1 MIQFAKCLPEG
12 NQSFAT
18 YRSPVGAQLGLRAKI
33 SAAAS
38 GKARGGTGWNW
49 LSGFNSP
56 TSWRRLWWYSGW
68 KKSCTTL
75 DGWNP
80 LNNGIKH
87 LSAGARFRNHPQ
99 YHGNY
104 SGDILF
110 HHGDII
116 LCHMVITCN
125 NSGITESPKSYD
137 SFLCVWKMVNVS
149 YNVGPPSYKLVICVP
164 FTIVKLEFCAPTERD
179 FVAGGLTLQ
188 S

>member
-1 MIQFAKCLPEG
+1 MDPFWILFWSIYRCFTYKNAVMIQFAKCLPEG

-137 SFLCVWKMVNVS
+137 SFLCVWKWWM
-149 YNVGPPSYKLVICVP
+149 YHTMWAPPVISWLFAYHSP
-164 FTIVKLEFCAPTERD
+164 
-179 FVAGGLTLQ
+179 
-188 S
+188 